1 MQDFLKNILNYY
13 AAFTETRFSSRST
26 LKYQWTNDVT
36 LTLDV
41 SFFPEFRCLWLDK
54 ISSADIKSVD
64 IRPRQYCIPLSVQ
77 AFRERLEKELHGGHD
92 LNALKVFIRQ
102 EEEREPRPEPPL
114 EKREIFLDGTRQY
127 NLSLR
132 KTIEGIV
139 KDLQKESLERLQAEY
154 LIRQFPPPS
163 LNLRNLT
170 QEIFRTLQGIA
181 QTARNEDDYFGQL
194 RAYLQER
201 DYDLVLFD
209 LYYLLAG
216 YRSASDLGS
225 VYLFFDSIGGDQGKE
240 KGEIQTEYPL
250 FFIEVAFSSEAG
262 DSIRLQLPNDFILIN
277 TPALNTFEFDSILTL
292 PRASSFK
299 EAVLTLRQLDRS
311 LDAEYQVLRQEITL
325 SDGFYQFS
333 GKALNRPPVRYRLGF
348 QVIRDEDKRLL
359 DYSELMT
366 RIERGMA
373 SKLGGFVDAYVHKN
387 VINTTEETE
396 RNYRERYPSSSPRS
410 FIADNP
416 LPLNI
421 EQKKILLSLANSKNR
436 VITVG
441 GPPGT
446 GKSHTIAAISYWA
459 NQNDRSVVITSHK
472 KEALDVVDRML
483 SDKFR
488 DLHPMAKP
496 SMIRLTR
503 SVDFSKVSSLNEI
516 TNSLAQPAIDAAVK
530 RASSFSEAAV
540 NKDRQKIEE
549 KMSAEIDEVIKKARK
564 YPDTTRDLMAY
575 LALEEDLRQ
584 KGILDEDIVRPA
596 CALHE
601 EISFLEE
608 FIDRFN
614 TSARR
619 FDKLSLHSLAEIFR
633 KQMEIQEV
641 QRACE
646 TVNQLSFAKDW
657 LTLVTQDRLEAIP
670 ILESILATL
679 SDAFDDEKPLRDL
692 QIIPVEVKKTALLQ
706 AVATI
711 GDLRTIA
718 GRLEELANLKP
729 TKLLIMKNQDYEQA
743 ISRFTEDFPVFEEYQ
758 RKRKRAWKDYH
769 RDVAAELDR
778 LAALKKETAYNWGFL
793 YHLGCEPYDFEALTK
808 ARNDLDHLRFK
819 MLVEDISKTAKKEP
833 GDLTLREIKTAFEG
847 IRYAGQY
854 AAAAKRVEDFKQTT
868 GLEKLDHAALF
879 TILEGIQPVVAD
891 MKPEILDA
899 LRTLKE
905 YYTALFKKA
914 SIDFDNLGTLF
925 RLGSLLEDEKKLYDL
940 IKLNAN
946 LSGNDGGLLGTDESL
961 RELYRIQQRITE
973 HQNDLRLKNLLQ
985 HGGDAERIKVRV
997 AHGRRLPTDYAR
1009 LLLSSFAC
1017 IIAEP
1022 EALFRYFPMEE
1033 DLIDILIFD
1042 EASQVSIAHSISLIL
1057 RAKQVVVFG
1066 DEYQYGAVGAVTVS
1080 RKYAQGY
1087 FRKIL
1092 DSYKAEFH
1100 GQTTPEQEEKIIA
1113 AEADKSPEEDRF
1125 IPGEIPVDAGP
1136 EWIRTFGIRNSTLN
1150 FCRAIANYRTT
1161 LTEHF
1166 RSFKEIIDYSNKHFY
1181 ELAQTPLIV
1190 NRLRTKPITEVLR
1203 FIRVE
1208 TQGRSGNH
1216 VNLDELEAIRLDLE
1230 GRIKQGFKG
1239 TIGVITSFREQQ
1251 QRAEKYF
1258 REHMRDYLRL
1268 KEEQKLSIW
1277 FVGDVQGEERDIVY
1291 YTFVED
1297 RMNSEGGLKS
1307 IYPIP
1312 DGTADTIKSLKM
1324 QRLNVGFSRARDTMV
1339 FVHSMPLEDYMDTRL
1354 GDALR
1359 FYWTLLK
1366 DTKRSD
1372 HFIVEEKTFDS
1383 PKEKELYQLLLQTDF
1398 FQKNRER
1405 MHIIPQFDIG
1415 RYIAQEYKKYIPK
1428 YRVDFLVTL
1437 AEGGRERS
1445 LILEYD
1451 GLEYHTKDPSV
1462 VRSLEDFREEYLE
1475 YDIRRQL
1482 ELESYGYR
1490 FLRINKF
1497 SLAPVKEGQ
1506 TKVDVLNDLMIRYFD
1521 RQEV

>member
-26 LKYQWTNDVT
+26 LKYQWTNDVS

-41 SFFPEFRCLWLDK
+41 SFFPEFRRLWLDK
-54 ISSADIKSVD
+54 IASVDAKPVD
-64 IRPRQYCIPLSVQ
+64 IRPRQYAIPLSVP
-77 AFRERLEKELHGGHD
+77 AFYERLESELHGGHD
-92 LNALKVFIRQ
+92 LNALKDFIRQ
-102 EEEREPRPEPPL
+102 ETEREPRPEPPP
-114 EKREIFLDGTRQY
+114 EEREIFLEGIRQY
-127 NLSLR
+127 NLTLR
-132 KTIEGIV
+132 KAIEVIV
-139 KDLQKESLERLQAEY
+139 RDLQKESLERLQADF
-154 LIRQFPPPS
+154 LIRQFPPLS

-181 QTARNEDDYFGQL
+181 QTARDEDDYFGQSS
-194 RAYLQER
+194 AYLQGR
-201 DYDLVLFD
+201 DYDLPLFD

-216 YRSASDLGS
+216 YRSASDHGS
-225 VYLFFDSIGGDQGKE
+225 VYLFFDSIGGDPGKE
-240 KGEIQTEYPL
+240 KGEIQAEYPL
-250 FFIEVAFSSEAG
+250 FFIEVAFGSEGG
-262 DSIRLQLPNDFILIN
+262 DSIRLQIPNDFILIN

-299 EAVLTLRQLDRS
+299 EAVLTLKQLDRS
-311 LDAEYQVLRQEITL
+311 LDAEYQVSRREITL
-325 SDGFYQFS
+325 SDGFYQFA
-333 GKALNRPPVRYRLGF
+333 GKANNKPPVRYRLGF

-373 SKLGGFVDAYVHKN
+373 SKLGDFVDTYVYKN
-387 VINTTEETE
+387 VTNTTEETE
-396 RNYRERYPSSSPRS
+396 RNFRERYPSGSARS

-421 EQKKILLSLANSKNR
+421 EQKKILLALANQKNR

-446 GKSHTIAAISYWA
+446 GKSHTIAAIAYWA

-472 KEALDVVDRML
+472 QEALGVVDRML

-503 SVDFSKVSSLNEI
+503 SVDFSKISSLNEI

-530 RASSFSEAAV
+530 RAASFSEAAV
-540 NKDRQKIEE
+540 NKDKQKIEE
-549 KMSAEIDEVIKKARK
+549 KISAEVDIVIKQARK
-564 YPDTTRDLMAY
+564 YPDATRDLMAY
-575 LALEEDLRQ
+575 LALEEDLLR
-584 KGILDEDIVRPA
+584 KGILDENIGRPA

-601 EISFLEE
+601 EISFLEK
-608 FIDRFN
+608 FISRFDA
-614 TSARR
+614 SALR
-619 FDKLSLHSLAEIFR
+619 FDKLSLNSLVEIFR
-633 KQMEIQEV
+633 KQQEIQET
-641 QRACE
+641 QKACE
-646 TVNQLSFAKDW
+646 TVNRLSFAKEW

-670 ILESILATL
+670 ILEPILATL

-692 QIIPVEVKKTALLQ
+692 QAIPVEVKKTALFQ
-706 AVATI
+706 AIPTI
-711 GDLRTIA
+711 DDLRTIA

-729 TKLLIMKNQDYEQA
+729 TKLLILKNQDYEQVR
-743 ISRFTEDFPVFEEYQ
+743 SRFTEDFPAFEEYQ
-758 RKRKRAWKDYH
+758 QKRKRSWKDH
-769 RDVAAELDR
+769 QRDVAAGLDR
-778 LAALKKETAYNWGFL
+778 LAILKKETAYNESFL
-793 YHLGCEPYDFEALTK
+793 YRLGRESYDFEALAK
-808 ARNDLDHLRFK
+808 ARTDLDHIRFRG
-819 MLVEDISKTAKKEP
+819 LIEGISQTAKKDP
-833 GDLTLREIKTAFEG
+833 ADLTLGEIRIALEG
-847 IRYAGQY
+847 IRSAGQY
-854 AAAAKRVEDFKQTT
+854 LAAAERVENFKKMT
-868 GLEKLDHAALF
+868 GLKELDHATLFAL
-879 TILEGIQPVVAD
+879 LEGIQPVVAD
-891 MKPEILDA
+891 LKPEMLDA
-899 LRTLKE
+899 LRTIEE
-905 YYTALFKKA
+905 YYAALFKKA
-914 SIDFDNLGTLF
+914 SIDFNNLGTLF
-925 RLGSLLEDEKKLYDL
+925 RLGSLLEDEQKLYDL
-940 IKLNAN
+940 IKLNAK
-946 LSGNDGGLLGTDESL
+946 LSGSNGGLLGIDEPF

-985 HGGDAERIKVRV
+985 HGADAERIKARV
-997 AHGRRLPTDYAR
+997 SDGKRLTTDYAK

-1092 DSYKAEFH
+1092 DSYKTEF
-1100 GQTTPEQEEKIIA
+1100 QSPTTPEQEEKIIA
-1113 AEADKSPEEDRF
+1113 AEADDTPKEEQF
-1125 IPGEIPVDAGP
+1125 IPGEISMDAGP

-1166 RSFKEIIDYSNKHFY
+1166 RSFKEIIDYSNKYFY

-1190 NRLRTKPITEVLR
+1190 NRLRTKPITDVLR

-1208 TQGRSGNH
+1208 TKGRSGKH
-1216 VNLDELEAIRLDLE
+1216 VNLDELEAIRLDLQ
-1230 GRIKQGFKG
+1230 GRIEQGYRG
-1239 TIGVITSFREQQ
+1239 TIGIITSFDEQQ

-1258 REHMRDYLRL
+1258 REHMKDYPRL

-1297 RMNSEGGLKS
+1297 RKNSEGGLKS

-1312 DGTADTIKSLKM
+1312 YGTADSIKSLKM

-1339 FVHSMPLEDYMDTRL
+1339 FVHSMSLEDYMDTRL

-1359 FYWTLLK
+1359 FYSNLLE

-1372 HFIVEEKTFDS
+1372 HFIVDEKTFDS

-1405 MHIIPQFDIG
+1405 MRIIPQFDIG

-1437 AEGGRERS
+1437 TDGGRES
-1445 LILEYD
+1445 FLILEYD

-1475 YDIRRQL
+1475 YDVRRQL

-1497 SLAPVKEGQ
+1497 SLAPCKEGQ
-1506 TKVDVLNDLMIRYFD
+1506 TKIDVLNNLLISAFG
-1521 RQEV
+1521 Q

>member
-26 LKYQWTNDVT
+26 LKYQWTNDVS

-41 SFFPEFRCLWLDK
+41 TFFPEFRRFWLDK
-54 ISSADIKSVD
+54 IASVDAKPVD
-64 IRPRQYCIPLSVQ
+64 IRPRQYAIPLSVPS
-77 AFRERLEKELHGGHD
+77 FRERLESELHGGHD
-92 LNALKVFIRQ
+92 LNALKSFICH
-102 EEEREPRPEPPL
+102 EIEREPKPEPPP
-114 EKREIFLDGTRQY
+114 EEREIFLEGTRQY

-132 KTIEGIV
+132 KAIEGIV
-139 KDLQKESLERLQAEY
+139 KGLQKESLERLQAEY
-154 LIRQFPPPS
+154 LIRQFPPLS

-181 QTARNEDDYFGQL
+181 QTARDEDDYFGQL
-194 RAYLQER
+194 SAYLQGR

-225 VYLFFDSIGGDQGKE
+225 VYLFFDSIGGDPGKE
-240 KGEIQTEYPL
+240 KGEIQAEYPL
-250 FFIEVAFSSEAG
+250 FFIEVTFGSEAG
-262 DSIRLQLPNDFILIN
+262 DSIRLQIPNDFILIN

-299 EAVLTLRQLDRS
+299 EAVLTLKQLDRS
-311 LDAEYQVLRQEITL
+311 LDAEYQVPRQEITL
-325 SDGFYQFS
+325 SDGFYQLT
-333 GKALNRPPVRYRLGF
+333 GKAHNRPPVRYRLGF
-348 QVIRDEDKRLL
+348 QIIRDEDKRLL

-373 SKLGGFVDAYVHKN
+373 SKLGGLVDTYVHKN

-396 RNYRERYPSSSPRS
+396 RNYRERYPSGSSRS

-421 EQKKILLSLANSKNR
+421 EQKKILLALANQKNR

-446 GKSHTIAAISYWA
+446 GKSHTIAAIAYWA

-472 KEALDVVDRML
+472 QEALGVVDRML
-483 SDKFR
+483 SKKFR

-503 SVDFSKVSSLNEI
+503 SVDFSKISSLNEI
-516 TNSLAQPAIDAAVK
+516 SNSLAQPAIDAAVK

-540 NKDRQKIEE
+540 NKDKQQIEE
-549 KMSAEIDEVIKKARK
+549 KISAEVDDVIKQAQK
-564 YPDTTRDLMAY
+564 YPDMTRDLVTY
-575 LALEEDLRQ
+575 LAMEEDLLQ
-584 KGILDEDIVRPA
+584 KGVLDEEVGRPA

-608 FIDRFN
+608 FVRQFDE
-614 TSARR
+614 SARR
-619 FDKLSLHSLAEIFR
+619 FEKLSLYSLAEIFR
-633 KQMEIQEV
+633 KQQEIPEV
-641 QRACE
+641 LKACE
-646 TVNQLSFAKDW
+646 TVNQLSFAKEW

-670 ILESILATL
+670 TLEPILVTL
-679 SDAFDDEKPLRDL
+679 SDAFEDEKPLRDL
-692 QIIPVEVKKTALLQ
+692 QVISVEVKKTALFQ
-706 AVATI
+706 AI
-711 GDLRTIA
+711 PIIDDLRTIA

-729 TKLLIMKNQDYEQA
+729 TKLLILKNQDYEQA
-743 ISRFTEDFPVFEEYQ
+743 RSRFTEDFPAFEEYQ
-758 RKRKRAWKDYH
+758 RRRKQAWRNHH
-769 RDVAAELDR
+769 RDITAELDR
-778 LAALKKETAYNWGFL
+778 LAALKKETAYNEDFL
-793 YHLGCEPYDFEALTK
+793 YHLGRESYDFASLAK

-819 MLVEDISKTAKKEP
+819 GFIEGIAKTAKKNP
-833 GDLTLREIKTAFEG
+833 GDLTLREIRPALEG
-847 IRYAGQY
+847 IRSAGQY
-854 AAAAKRVEDFKQTT
+854 MAAAKRVEDFKKTT
-868 GLEKLDHAALF
+868 GLEELDHAALF
-879 TILEGIQPVVAD
+879 TLLEGIQPVVAD
-891 MKPEILDA
+891 LKPQMLDA
-899 LRTLKE
+899 LRTLRE
-905 YYTALFKKA
+905 HYAALFTKA
-914 SIDFDNLGTLF
+914 SVDFDDLGTLF
-925 RLGSLLEDEKKLYDL
+925 RLGSLLEDEQKLYDL
-940 IKLNAN
+940 IKLNAK
-946 LSGNDGGLLGTDESL
+946 LSGSDGGLLGIDEPL

-973 HQNDLRLKNLLQ
+973 HQNDLRLKSLLQ
-985 HGGDAERIKVRV
+985 HGGDAERIKNRV
-997 AHGRRLPTDYAR
+997 AHGQRLTTDYAKI
-1009 LLLSSFAC
+1009 LLSSFAC

-1100 GQTTPEQEEKIIA
+1100 GQATPEQEEKIIA
-1113 AEADKSPEEDRF
+1113 AEADESPDEDQF
-1125 IPGEIPVDAGP
+1125 IPGVIPVDAGP

-1166 RSFKEIIDYSNKHFY
+1166 RSFKEIIDYSNKYFY

-1190 NRLRTKPITEVLR
+1190 NRLRTKPITDVLR

-1208 TQGRSGNH
+1208 TKGRSGNH

-1230 GRIKQGFKG
+1230 GHIEQGYKG

-1258 REHMRDYLRL
+1258 REHMKDYPRL

-1297 RMNSEGGLKS
+1297 RKNSEGGLKS

-1312 DGTADTIKSLKM
+1312 GGTADTIKSLKM

-1354 GDALR
+1354 GDALQ
-1359 FYWTLLK
+1359 FYWNLLE

-1372 HFIVEEKTFDS
+1372 HFIVDEKTFDS

-1428 YRVDFLVTL
+1428 YRVDFLVILTD
-1437 AEGGRERS
+1437 GGRESS

-1482 ELESYGYR
+1482 ELQSYGYR

-1497 SLAPVKEGQ
+1497 SLAPGKEGQ
-1506 TKVDVLNDLMIRYFD
+1506 TKIDVLNDLLVSALE
-1521 RQEV
+1521 Q

>member
-13 AAFTETRFSSRST
+13 AAFTETRFSSRSI
-26 LKYQWTNDVT
+26 LKYQWTNDAF

-41 SFFPEFRCLWLDK
+41 TFFPEFRRLWLDK
-54 ISSADIKSVD
+54 ISSRDTTPVD
-64 IRPRQYCIPLSVQ
+64 IRPRQYCIPLSVEE
-77 AFRERLEKELHGGHD
+77 FRERLDREFHGGHD
-92 LNALKVFIRQ
+92 LNALRVFIRQ
-102 EEEREPRPEPPL
+102 EVEREPKPDPPPEEREL
-114 EKREIFLDGTRQY
+114 FLDGTRQY

-132 KTIEGIV
+132 KAIEGIV
-139 KDLQKESLERLQAEY
+139 KDLQKESLDRLKADF
-154 LIRQFPPPS
+154 LIRDFPPLS

-170 QEIFRTLQGIA
+170 QEIFHTLQGVA
-181 QTARNEDDYFGQL
+181 QTARDEDDYFEQL
-194 RAYLQER
+194 TKYLQGR

-216 YRSASDLGS
+216 FRTASDLGS
-225 VYLFFDSIGGDQGKE
+225 VYLFFDAIGGDTGKE
-240 KGEIQTEYPL
+240 KGEIQAEYPL
-250 FFIEVAFSSEAG
+250 FFIEITFGNEAG
-262 DSIRLQLPNDFILIN
+262 DSIRIQVPNDFILVN

-299 EAVLTLRQLDRS
+299 EAVLTLKQLDRF
-311 LDAEYQVLRQEITL
+311 LDAEYQVSRQEITL
-325 SDGFYQFS
+325 SDSFYQFT
-333 GKALNRPPVRYRLGF
+333 GKAQNRPPVRYRFGF

-373 SKLGGFVDAYVHKN
+373 SKLGDFVDTYVHKN
-387 VINTTEETE
+387 VTNTTEETE
-396 RNYRERYPSSSPRS
+396 RDYRERYPAGSPRS

-421 EQKKILLSLANSKNR
+421 EQKKILLALANPKNR

-496 SMIRLTR
+496 AMIRLTR
-503 SVDFSKVSSLNEI
+503 SLDFSKVSSLNEI

-540 NKDRQKIEE
+540 NKDKQKTEE
-549 KMSAEIDEVIKKARK
+549 KISTQVDEVIKKARK
-564 YPDTTRDLMAY
+564 YPDLTRDLVAY

-584 KGILDEDIVRPA
+584 KGILDEEVRRPA
-596 CALHE
+596 CALHK
-601 EISFLEE
+601 EICFLEE
-608 FIDRFN
+608 FV
-614 TSARR
+614 RR
-619 FDKLSLHSLAEIFR
+619 FDDRANRLEQLPLNSLTELFR
-633 KQMEIQEV
+633 KKQEIPEV
-641 QRACE
+641 MDACE
-646 TVNQLSFAKDW
+646 TVDKLSFAKDW
-657 LTLVTQDRLEAIP
+657 LTLVTQDRLEVIP
-670 ILESILATL
+670 ILEPILATL
-679 SDAFDDEKPLRDL
+679 SKAFDDEKPLREL
-692 QIIPVEVKKTALLQ
+692 RAIHVEVKKTALLQ
-706 AVATI
+706 AVPSI
-711 GDLRTIA
+711 DELRTID
-718 GRLEELANLKP
+718 GRVQELANLRS
-729 TKLLIMKNQDYEQA
+729 TRFLILKNQEYEQA
-743 ISRFTEDFPVFEEYQ
+743 RSRFTENFPAFEEYQ
-758 RKRKRAWKDYH
+758 RKRKRSWKDH
-769 RDVAAELDR
+769 HQDMTAELER
-778 LAALKKETAYNWGFL
+778 LALRKKETPYNEGFL
-793 YHLGCEPYDFEALTK
+793 YRLGREPYDFDALEK

-819 MLVEDISKTAKKEP
+819 GFVESIAKKAEKNP
-833 GDLTLREIKTAFEG
+833 GDLTLREIGNALEG

-854 AAAAKRVEDFKQTT
+854 SAAAKRVEDFKKTT

-879 TILEGIQPVVAD
+879 TLLEGIQPVVAD
-891 MKPEILDA
+891 LKPEMLDA
-899 LRTLKE
+899 LCTLNE
-905 YYTALFKKA
+905 HYAALFKKA
-914 SIDFDNLGTLF
+914 SIDFDNLATFF
-925 RLGSLLEDEKKLYDL
+925 RIESLLEDEQKLYDL
-940 IKLNAN
+940 IKLNAK
-946 LSGNDGGLLGTDESL
+946 LGGNDGGVLGTDESL

-973 HQNDLRLKNLLQ
+973 HQNDLRLKKLLQ
-985 HGGDAERIKVRV
+985 HGGDAERIKTRV

-1100 GQTTPEQEEKIIA
+1100 GHTTPEQEERIIT
-1113 AEADKSPEEDRF
+1113 AEADETPEEDQF
-1125 IPGEIPVDAGP
+1125 IPGEISVDAGP

-1166 RSFKEIIDYSNKHFY
+1166 RSFKEIIDYSNKYFY
-1181 ELAQTPLIV
+1181 ERAQTPLIV

-1203 FIRVE
+1203 FIHVE
-1208 TQGRSGNH
+1208 TRGRSGTH

-1230 GRIKQGFKG
+1230 GRIEQGYKG

-1258 REHMRDYLRL
+1258 REHLKDYPRL
-1268 KEEQKLSIW
+1268 KEGQKLSIW

-1312 DGTADTIKSLKM
+1312 DGAADKITSLKM
-1324 QRLNVGFSRARDTMV
+1324 QRLNVGFSRAKDTMT

-1359 FYWTLLK
+1359 FYATLLE

-1372 HFIVEEKTFDS
+1372 HFIIDEKTFDS
-1383 PKEKELYQLLLQTDF
+1383 PKEKELYQLLIQTDF
-1398 FQKNRER
+1398 FKRNREC
-1405 MHIIPQFDIG
+1405 MHILPQFDIG
-1415 RYIAQEYKKYIPK
+1415 RYIAREYKKYIPK

-1437 AEGGRERS
+1437 AEGGRDRS

-1497 SLAPVKEGQ
+1497 SLAPGKEGQ
-1506 TKVDVLNDLMIRYFD
+1506 TKIDVLSYLLVSAFG
-1521 RQEV
+1521 Q

>member
-26 LKYQWTNDVT
+26 LKYQWTNDVS
-36 LTLDV
+36 LTLDI
-41 SFFPEFRCLWLDK
+41 SFFPEFRRLWLDK
-54 ISSADIKSVD
+54 IASVDAKPVD
-64 IRPRQYCIPLSVQ
+64 IRPRQYAIPLSVPS
-77 AFRERLEKELHGGHD
+77 FRERLESELHGGHD
-92 LNALKVFIRQ
+92 LNALKGFIRQ
-102 EEEREPRPEPPL
+102 ETEREPRPEPPP
-114 EKREIFLDGTRQY
+114 EEREIFLEGIRQY
-127 NLSLR
+127 NLTLR
-132 KTIEGIV
+132 KAIEGIV
-139 KDLQKESLERLQAEY
+139 RDLQKESLERLQADF
-154 LIRQFPPPS
+154 LIRQFPPLS

-170 QEIFRTLQGIA
+170 QEIFRILQGIA
-181 QTARNEDDYFGQL
+181 QTARDEDDYFGQSC
-194 RAYLQER
+194 AYLQER
-201 DYDLVLFD
+201 DYDLPLYDLFF
-209 LYYLLAG
+209 LLSSYRAAG
-216 YRSASDLGS
+216 NYGT
-225 VYLFFDSIGGDQGKE
+225 VYLFFDSIGGDTDKE
-240 KGEIQTEYPL
+240 KGGVQAEYPL
-250 FFIEVAFSSEAG
+250 FFIEVTFGSEAG
-262 DSIRLQLPNDFILIN
+262 DSIRLQIPKDFILIN

-299 EAVLTLRQLDRS
+299 EAIATLTQMDRS
-311 LDAEYQVLRQEITL
+311 LSAEYQVTRQGITL
-325 SDGFYQFS
+325 SEEFYQFT
-333 GKALNRPPVRYRLGF
+333 GKVENRPPVRYRLGF

-366 RIERGMA
+366 RVEKGMA
-373 SKLGGFVDAYVHKN
+373 SKLGGFVDTYVHKN
-387 VINTTEETE
+387 VINTTEDTE
-396 RNYRERYPSSSPRS
+396 RNYRERYPSGSSWS

-421 EQKKILLSLANSKNR
+421 EQKKILLALANHKNR

-446 GKSHTIAAISYWA
+446 GKSHTIAAIAYWA

-472 KEALDVVDRML
+472 QEALGVVDRML

-496 SMIRLTR
+496 SIIRLTR
-503 SVDFSKVSSLNEI
+503 SVDFSKISALNEI

-530 RASSFSEAAV
+530 RAASFSEAAV
-540 NKDRQKIEE
+540 NKDKQKIEE
-549 KMSAEIDEVIKKARK
+549 QISTQVGDVIKQARK
-564 YPDTTRDLMAY
+564 YPDATRDLMAY

-584 KGILDEDIVRPA
+584 RGILDEETGRPA
-596 CALHE
+596 RSLDE
-601 EISFLEE
+601 EISCLEE
-608 FIDRFN
+608 FVALFN
-614 TSARR
+614 NRARR
-619 FDKLSLHSLAEIFR
+619 FDKLSLHSLAAIFR
-633 KQMEIQEV
+633 EKEEIQEV
-641 QRACE
+641 LKACE
-646 TVNQLSFAKDW
+646 AVNQLSFAKDW
-657 LTLVTQDRLEAIP
+657 LTLATPDRLEVIP
-670 ILESILATL
+670 ILEPIIATL
-679 SDAFDDEKPLRDL
+679 SDAFDDERTLLEL
-692 QIIPVEVKKTALLQ
+692 QVIQLEVKKTAMLQ
-706 AVATI
+706 AIPTLD
-711 GDLRTIA
+711 DLRTIV
-718 GRLEELANLKP
+718 GRLNELANLNP
-729 TKLLIMKNQDYEQA
+729 TKLLVLKNQDYVQA
-743 ISRFTEDFPVFEEYQ
+743 RDRFADDFPVFDEYQ
-758 RKRKRAWKDYH
+758 RKRKRAWKEHY
-769 RDVAAELDR
+769 RDAAAELDR
-778 LAALKKETAYNWGFL
+778 LAGLKQETAFNEGFL
-793 YHLGCEPYDFEALTK
+793 YRLCRESYDFVVLAK
-808 ARNDLDHLRFK
+808 ARKDFDHLRFK
-819 MLVEDISKTAKKEP
+819 GLIEGIAKAANKDP
-833 GDLTLREIKTAFEG
+833 GELSLREIGKALEG
-847 IRYAGQY
+847 IKVAGQY
-854 AAAAKRVEDFKQTT
+854 AEAVRLLADFQKAT
-868 GLEKLDHAALF
+868 GLEELDHAALF
-879 TILEGIQPVVAD
+879 TLLEGIQTVVAD
-891 MKPEILDA
+891 LKPQMLDA
-899 LRTLKE
+899 LRTLNE
-905 YYTALFKKA
+905 QYAALFMKA
-914 SIDFDNLGTLF
+914 SVTFDNLGTLF
-925 RLGSLLEDEKKLYDL
+925 RMGSLLEDEQKLYDL
-940 IKLNAN
+940 IKLNAK
-946 LSGNDGGLLGTDESL
+946 LSGSDGGLLGIDEPF

-985 HGGDAERIKVRV
+985 HAGDAERIKASVSD
-997 AHGRRLPTDYAR
+997 GKRLTTDYAK
-1009 LLLSSFAC
+1009 LLLASFAC

-1100 GQTTPEQEEKIIA
+1100 GHTTPEQEEKIIA
-1113 AEADKSPEEDRF
+1113 AEADDTSEEEQC
-1125 IPGEIPVDAGP
+1125 IPGAIPVDAGP

-1166 RSFKEIIDYSNKHFY
+1166 RSFKEIIDYSNKYFY
-1181 ELAQTPLIV
+1181 EVANTPLIV
-1190 NRLRTKPITEVLR
+1190 NRLRTKPITDVLR

-1208 TQGRSGNH
+1208 TKGRSGKH

-1230 GRIKQGFKG
+1230 MRIDQGFKG
-1239 TIGVITSFREQQ
+1239 TIGIITSFDEQQ

-1258 REHMRDYLRL
+1258 REHLKDYPRL
-1268 KEEQKLSIW
+1268 KEEQKLNIW

-1297 RMNSEGGLKS
+1297 KNNSEGGLRS

-1312 DGTADTIKSLKM
+1312 AGTADKITSLKM

-1359 FYWTLLK
+1359 FYWTLLE

-1372 HFIVEEKTFDS
+1372 HFIVDENIFES
-1383 PKEKELYQLLLQTDF
+1383 PKEKELYQLLLQTEYY
-1398 FQKNRER
+1398 QKNRER

-1437 AEGGRERS
+1437 TDGGRERS

-1462 VRSLEDFREEYLE
+1462 VRSLDDFREEYLE

-1497 SLAPVKEGQ
+1497 SLAPGKEEK
-1506 TKVDVLNDLMIRYFD
+1506 TRLDVLNGMIEKAFA
-1521 RQEV
+1521 V